1 VAASTNK
8 KVLVRRYDR
17 ETLAGHVSPSAYL
30 QPEGVEIVT
39 TQGNLLVVPYPDVK
53 SVAFVRE
60 FDSVEPERQT
70 FQTRPKM
77 QGLWVSLQFR
87 DGDRLE
93 GIVPNNLLMIEP
105 AGITITPPDP
115 FGNQQR
121 VFVPRTSLVS
131 VEVLG
136 VVGSPLQKRKP
147 KPAAKEQIGL
157 FEQEG

>member
-1 VAASTNK
+1 MATSTNK

-17 ETLAGHVSPSAYL
+17 ETLAGHVNPAVYL
-30 QPEGVEIVT
+30 QPEGVELVT
-39 TQGNLLVVPYPDVK
+39 TQGNTLVVPYPDVK

-60 FDSVEPERQT
+60 FEGADPERQV

-77 QGLWVSLQFR
+77 KGLWVSLQFR
-87 DGDRLE
+87 DGDRME
-93 GIVPNNLLMIEP
+93 GMIPNNLMLLEA
-105 AGITITPPDP
+105 AGITVTPPDP

-121 VFVPRTSLVS
+121 IFVPRSSLAA

-136 VVGSPLQKRKP
+136 VVGSPLKRRKP

-157 FEQEG
+157 FEE

>member
-1 VAASTNK
+1 MAASTNK

-17 ETLAGHVSPSAYL
+17 ETLAGHVNPSVYL
-30 QPEGVEIVT
+30 QPEGVELVT

-60 FDSVEPERQT
+60 FESAEPERQV

-87 DGDRLE
+87 DGDRME
-93 GIVPNNLLMIEP
+93 GIVPNNLLLLEP
-105 AGITITPPDP
+105 TGITITPPDP

-121 VFVPRTSLVS
+121 IFVPRTSLAA

-136 VVGSPLQKRKP
+136 VVGSPLKKRKA

-157 FEQEG
+157 FEE

>member
-1 VAASTNK
+1 MATSTNK

-17 ETLAGHVSPSAYL
+17 ETLAGHVNPAVYL
-30 QPEGVEIVT
+30 QPEGVELVT
-39 TQGNLLVVPYPDVK
+39 TQGNTLVVPYPDVK

-60 FDSVEPERQT
+60 FTGADPERQV

-87 DGDRLE
+87 DGDRME
-93 GIVPNNLLMIEP
+93 GMIPNNLMLLEA
-105 AGITITPPDP
+105 AGITVTPPDP

-121 VFVPRTSLVS
+121 IFVPRSSLAA

-136 VVGSPLQKRKP
+136 VVGSPLKKRKP

-157 FEQEG
+157 FEE